1 MAKEIPKSQ
10 QGVELC
16 QAFKKN
22 VMVCVKGRRYGYE
35 AWLVSKAGRQLAPIS
50 VGKPNRVK
58 KALRIAVREA
68 RRISRGEPRPR
79 PPRIRRR
86 RG

>member
-10 QGVELC
+10 QGKELC

-22 VMVCVKGRRYGYE
+22 VRVCVTGRRYGYE
-35 AWLVSKAGRQLAPIS
+35 AWLVSKTGRRLAPIS

-68 RRISRGEPRPR
+68 HRIARGEMRPRSRGAR
-79 PPRIRRR
+79 
-86 RG
+86 